1 MTIMTNNLEVLAWSP
16 GIWEVVVVLVVVL
29 LLFGGKKLPELA
41 RGLARGLKAFK
52 HEMKDVKNELTNDPD
67 EGKADTKDTND
78 ETPTD
83 KNAQ

>member
-1 MTIMTNNLEVLAWSP
+1 MTIMTNNLEILAWSP
-16 GIWEVVVVLVVVL
+16 SIWEVVVVLVVVL

-67 EGKADTKDTND
+67 EGKAKDAND

>member
-1 MTIMTNNLEVLAWSP
+1 MTIMTNNLEILAWSP
-16 GIWEVVVVLVVVL
+16 SIWEVVVVLVVVL

-52 HEMKDVKNELTNDPD
+52 HEMKDVENELTSDPD
-67 EGKADTKDTND
+67 EGKAKDASD

-83 KNAQ
+83 KNSQ